1 MSVGLTRREVLR
13 FGVGGAAALC
23 APLARGQAR
32 PRLRVIGTHT
42 TLQEPIRR
50 RAEQDLGI
58 TIEYRPMGSAA
69 AHQLASTRP
78 DAFDVCE
85 YASGGLRLLWHT
97 GALRAIDPARIARW
111 DAINGLTKT
120 GRVAPGAPLGAGEAP
135 YRMLYVQRD
144 GSLGSTPTGEVSF
157 VPFVHNAD
165 SFGYDTRAIP
175 KGRAYEDESW
185 GWLLDPARRGRVAL
199 ANKPPIG
206 LIDAAM
212 AAQARG
218 LATFGDIGAMTRAE
232 VGALMDL
239 LVERKRDGH
248 FAGFWNSAPE
258 AVRFMRTGRVVI
270 ESLFSPGVATLNG
283 LGTPAVYAAPREG
296 YRGWHGAMCLSASA
310 SDEATDA
317 AYRYMNW
324 WLSGWAGAFVARQ
337 GYYVSI
343 PELAKQHLSA
353 PEWAYWYGG
362 EPATA
367 PLRGT
372 DGRLVVQPGAV
383 RNGGSYEERMSRIA
397 VWNTFPEAYEYTLER
412 WGELLHT

>member
-1 MSVGLTRREVLR
+1 MVSVDKTCIAVPPWVYNDIFSKSGY
-13 FGVGGAAALC
+13 AAEAKT
-23 APLARGQAR
+23 
-32 PRLRVIGTHT
+32 I
-42 TLQEPIRR
+42 
-50 RAEQDLGI
+50 QDL
-58 TIEYRPMGSAA
+58 Y
-69 AHQLASTRP
+69 L
-78 DAFDVCE
+78 
-85 YASGGLRLLWHT
+85 
-97 GALRAIDPARIARW
+97 
-111 DAINGLTKT
+111 
-120 GRVAPGAPLGAGEAP
+120 AGEKKAA
-135 YRMLYVQRD
+135 
-144 GSLGSTPTGEVSF
+144 EE
-157 VPFVHNAD
+157 
-165 SFGYDTRAIP
+165 AIP
-175 KGRAYEDESW
+175 DEYLAKNSLI
-185 GWLLDPARRGRVAL
+185 GDEGFVRERLHAL
-199 ANKPPIG
+199 KDSG
-206 LIDAAM
+206 V
-212 AAQARG
+212 
-218 LATFGDIGAMTRAE
+218 T
-232 VGALMDL
+232 ALN
-239 LVERKRDGH
+239 
-248 FAGFWNSAPE
+248 A
-258 AVRFMRTGRVVI
+258 
-270 ESLFSPGVATLNG
+270 